1 MYDPAPQGGPL
12 IPVAAVVVND
22 DPFNQMH
29 GQPVFMGEEVKEP
42 APKED
47 PNAQGYGKGKSKPG

>member
-1 MYDPAPQGGPL
+1 M
-12 IPVAAVVVND
+12 AAVVVND

-42 APKED
+42 ASKED

>member
-1 MYDPAPQGGPL
+1 MFNPAPQGAPL

-29 GQPVFMGEEVKEP
+29 GQPVFIGEEVKEP
-42 APKED
+42 ASKED
-47 PNAQGYGKGKSKPG
+47 LDAQGYGKGFSKPG